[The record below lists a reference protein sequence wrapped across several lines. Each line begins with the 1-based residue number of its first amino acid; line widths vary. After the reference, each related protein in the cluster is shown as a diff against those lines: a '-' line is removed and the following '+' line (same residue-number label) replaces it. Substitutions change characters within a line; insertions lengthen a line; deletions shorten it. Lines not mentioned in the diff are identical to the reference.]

1 MSVSTTGWSAPMAPP
16 MVPERLGPELSAA
29 RRLLRRLVEVM
40 AAPVGAQE
48 RLDRMVRM
56 IAADIVAEVCSA
68 YILRGGEY
76 LELFATE
83 GLRPSAVHRTRLR
96 IGEGLVG
103 LIAAQGA
110 VINLPDAQS
119 HPDFAYRP
127 ETGEEIYHS
136 FLGVPIV
143 HGGRAIGVLVVQNR
157 TQRHYSDEEV
167 EALQIVATVFAEMVA
182 SGGLAETAAFSSDIG
197 RIERPDRLEGL
208 RMVEGVALGDAVL
221 HQLRIEVARLVAE
234 DSDAEAGRLEEALVG
249 LRASMDELLL
259 LPEVADGEQR
269 DVLEAYRMFA
279 QDAGWRRR
287 MSEAVRTGLSAEAA
301 VRRVQEETRLRMG
314 HVTDPYL
321 RERLHD
327 LDALADRL
335 LVHLTGQSTMHD
347 PAALPNEFV
356 LVARSLGPAELL
368 DYDLGRLR
376 GVIVEEG
383 SPTSHVAIV
392 ARALGIPMVGR
403 VQGAMSRIAPGDRVA
418 LDGDH
423 GQIFVRPGEDVEAAF
438 ARSLA
443 ARDERRRAY
452 AALRDEPAV
461 TLDGMRIG
469 LYLNAAFLID
479 MAALETTNADGIGLY
494 RTELGF
500 MVRGRFPDVEAQTE
514 IYAKVRE
521 LAGGKPVVFRT
532 LDVGSDKHLP
542 YWTFPSEENP
552 AMGWRAL
559 RMALDR
565 PVVLRSQLRALIRS
579 AGGQRLDL
587 MYPMVAEVAELTA
600 ARQLLDMELARA
612 EARGEP
618 LPSELRVGVMLEVPS
633 LTWQLRALLPRID
646 FLSIGTNDLLQFLFA
661 CDRGNPQLVDR
672 YDVLS
677 PPVLCFLRELVE
689 RCRDAGV
696 TLSICGEMA
705 AHPIEAMVL
714 LGLGVRQLSVTAS
727 DIGPVKA
734 MLRSLRCGQLS
745 GYLDQLYDS
754 SDHSLRDRLRHYALD
769 HGVQLH
775 I

>member
-1 MSVSTTGWSAPMAPP
+1 
-16 MVPERLGPELSAA
+16 
-29 RRLLRRLVEVM
+29 
-40 AAPVGAQE
+40 
-48 RLDRMVRM
+48 
-56 IAADIVAEVCSA
+56 
-68 YILRGGEY
+68 
-76 LELFATE
+76 
-83 GLRPSAVHRTRLR
+83 
-96 IGEGLVG
+96 
-103 LIAAQGA
+103 
-110 VINLPDAQS
+110 
-119 HPDFAYRP
+119 
-127 ETGEEIYHS
+127 
-136 FLGVPIV
+136 
-143 HGGRAIGVLVVQNR
+143 
-157 TQRHYSDEEV
+157 
-167 EALQIVATVFAEMVA
+167 
-182 SGGLAETAAFSSDIG
+182 
-197 RIERPDRLEGL
+197 
-208 RMVEGVALGDAVL
+208 
-221 HQLRIEVARLVAE
+221 
-234 DSDAEAGRLEEALVG
+234 
-249 LRASMDELLL
+249 
-259 LPEVADGEQR
+259 
-269 DVLEAYRMFA
+269 MFTH
-279 QDAGWRRR
+279 DAGWRRR
-287 MSEAVRTGLSAEAA
+287 MSEAIRTGLSAEAA

-321 RERLHD
+321 KERLHE
-327 LDALADRL
+327 LDGLADRL
-335 LVHLTGQSTMHD
+335 LVHLTGRDLMHD
-347 PAALPNEFV
+347 PAALPQEFV

-368 DYDLGRLR
+368 DYDRSRLR
-376 GVIVEEG
+376 GVILEEG

-403 VQGAMSRIAPGDRVA
+403 VPAAMSRIEPGDRVA

-423 GQIFVRPGEDVEAAF
+423 GQIFVRPGEDVEQAF

-479 MAALETTNADGIGLY
+479 LAALETTNADGIGLY
-494 RTELGF
+494 RTELSF
-500 MVRGRFPDVEAQTE
+500 MVRGHFPDVDAQTE

-521 LAGGKPVVFRT
+521 LAGDRPVVFRT

-542 YWTFPSEENP
+542 YWTFPHEENP

-565 PVVLRSQLRALIRS
+565 PVVLRTQLRALIRS
-579 AGGQRLDL
+579 AQGGRLDL
-587 MYPMVAEVAELTA
+587 MFPMVAEVAELTA
-600 ARQLLDMELARA
+600 ARELLDMELARA

-618 LPSELRVGVMLEVPS
+618 LPGAVRVGVMLEVPS
-633 LTWQLRALLPRID
+633 LIWQLRALLPRID

-661 CDRGNPQLVDR
+661 CDRGNPQLVGR

-705 AHPIEAMVL
+705 ARPIEAMVL
-714 LGLGVRQLSVTAS
+714 LGLGVRHLSVTPS
-727 DIGPVKA
+727 EVGPVKA
-734 MLRSLRCGQLS
+734 MLRSLRCGQLAN
-745 GYLDQLYDS
+745 YLSQLYDL

>member
-1 MSVSTTGWSAPMAPP
+1 
-16 MVPERLGPELSAA
+16 
-29 RRLLRRLVEVM
+29 
-40 AAPVGAQE
+40 
-48 RLDRMVRM
+48 
-56 IAADIVAEVCSA
+56 
-68 YILRGGEY
+68 
-76 LELFATE
+76 
-83 GLRPSAVHRTRLR
+83 
-96 IGEGLVG
+96 
-103 LIAAQGA
+103 
-110 VINLPDAQS
+110 
-119 HPDFAYRP
+119 
-127 ETGEEIYHS
+127 
-136 FLGVPIV
+136 
-143 HGGRAIGVLVVQNR
+143 VLVVQNR

-167 EALQIVATVFAEMVA
+167 EALQIVATVFAEMFA
-182 SGGLAETAAFSSDIG
+182 SGGRADTTPFPSDIG
-197 RIERPDRLEGL
+197 RIGRPDRLEGL
-208 RMVEGVALGDAVL
+208 RLVEGVALGDAVL
-221 HQLRIEVARLVAE
+221 HQLRIEVGRLVAD
-234 DSDAEAGRLEEALVG
+234 DSDAEASRLEEALAA
-249 LRASMDELLL
+249 LRASVDELLL
-259 LPEVADGEQR
+259 LPEVADGEHR
-269 DVLEAYRMFA
+269 EVLEAYRMFA

-287 MSEAVRTGLSAEAA
+287 ISEAIRTGLSAEAA

-335 LVHLTGQSTMHD
+335 LVHLTGHSMMPD
-347 PAALPNEFV
+347 PDALPNEFI
-356 LVARSLGPAELL
+356 LVARSLGPAEVL
-368 DYDLGRLR
+368 DYDRARLR
-376 GVIVEEG
+376 GVILEEG

-403 VQGAMSRIAPGDRVA
+403 VQGAMSRIDPGDRVA
-418 LDGDH
+418 LDGDN
-423 GQIFVRPGEDVEAAF
+423 GQVFVRPGEDVELAF
-438 ARSLA
+438 ARSLE
-443 ARDERRRAY
+443 ARDERRRSY
-452 AALRDEPAV
+452 VALRDQPAV

-469 LYLNAAFLID
+469 LYLNAAFLVD
-479 MAALETTNADGIGLY
+479 LAALETTNADGIGLY
-494 RTELGF
+494 RTELAF
-500 MVRGRFPDVEAQTE
+500 MVRGRFPDVDAQTE

-521 LAGGKPVVFRT
+521 LAGAKPVVFRT
-532 LDVGSDKHLP
+532 LDIGSDKHLP

-579 AGGQRLDL
+579 ARGGRLDL
-587 MYPMVAEVAELTA
+587 MFPMVAEVAEFRA
-600 ARQLLDMELARA
+600 ARELLDMELARA

-618 LPSELRVGVMLEVPS
+618 LPGALRVGAMLEVPS
-633 LTWQLRALLPRID
+633 LLWQLRALLPRVD

-689 RCRDAGV
+689 RCREAGV

-705 AHPIEAMVL
+705 ARPIEAMVL
-714 LGLGVRQLSVTAS
+714 LGLGVRHLSVTAA
-727 DIGPVKA
+727 DAGPVKA

-745 GYLDQLYDS
+745 GYLNQLYDS

>member
-1 MSVSTTGWSAPMAPP
+1 MTVPTTGWSGPSAPP
-16 MVPERLGPELSAA
+16 TVERLGAELSAA

-68 YILRGGEY
+68 YVLRGEY

-96 IGEGLVG
+96 LGEGLVG
-103 LIAAQGA
+103 LIAAHGG
-110 VINLPDAQS
+110 VINLPEAQS

-143 HGGRAIGVLVVQNR
+143 HGGRVIGVLVVQNR
-157 TQRHYSDEEV
+157 TRRHYSEEEV
-167 EALQIVATVFAEMVA
+167 EALQIVATVFAEMFA
-182 SGGLAETAAFSSDIG
+182 SGGLVDTAAFPSDLGRIG
-197 RIERPDRLEGL
+197 RPERLEGL
-208 RMVEGVALGDAVL
+208 RLVDGVALGDAVL
-221 HQLRIEVARLVAE
+221 HQLRIEVSRLVAE
-234 DSDAEAGRLEEALVG
+234 DPDAEAARLEQAIAG

-259 LPEVADGEQR
+259 LPEIADGEQR
-269 DVLEAYRMFA
+269 EVLEAYRMFA
-279 QDAGWRRR
+279 HDAGWRRR
-287 MSEAVRTGLSAEAA
+287 MSEAIRTGLSAEAA
-301 VRRVQEETRLRMG
+301 VRRVQEETRLRMV
-314 HVTDPYL
+314 HVSDPYL
-321 RERLHD
+321 KERLHD

-335 LVHLTGQSTMHD
+335 LVHLTGRSLMHD
-347 PAALPNEFV
+347 PATLPAEFI

-368 DYDLGRLR
+368 DYDRSRLR
-376 GVIVEEG
+376 GVILEEG

-392 ARALGIPMVGR
+392 ARALDIPMVGR
-403 VQGAMSRIAPGDRVA
+403 VEAAMSRIDPGDRVA
-418 LDGDH
+418 LDGDN
-423 GQIFVRPGEDVEAAF
+423 GQIFVRPGEDVELAF
-438 ARSLA
+438 GRSLA
-443 ARDERRRAY
+443 ARAERRRAY

-461 TLDGMRIG
+461 TRDGMRVG
-469 LYLNAAFLID
+469 LHLNAAFLID
-479 MAALETTNADGIGLY
+479 LVALETTNADGIGLY
-494 RTELGF
+494 RTELAF
-500 MVRGRFPDVEAQTE
+500 MVRDRFPDVEAQTE

-521 LAGGKPVVFRT
+521 LAGDKPVVFRT

-542 YWTFPSEENP
+542 YWTFPHEENP

-565 PVVLRSQLRALIRS
+565 PVVLRTQLRALVRS
-579 AGGQRLDL
+579 ARGRRLDV
-587 MYPMVAEVAELTA
+587 MFPMVAEVAEFA
-600 ARQLLDMELARA
+600 AAKELLDMELARA
-612 EARGEP
+612 EARGEQ
-618 LPSELRVGVMLEVPS
+618 LPSAVRVGVMLEVPS
-633 LTWQLRALLPRID
+633 LFWQLRALLPRID

-661 CDRGNPQLVDR
+661 CDRGNPELIDR

-696 TLSICGEMA
+696 ALSICGEMA
-705 AHPIEAMVL
+705 ARPLEAMVL
-714 LGLGVRQLSVTAS
+714 LGLGVRDLSMTPS

-734 MLRSLRCGQLS
+734 MLRSLRCGQLA
-745 GYLDQLYDS
+745 GYLDQLYHL

-769 HGVQLH
+769 HGVPLH

>member
-1 MSVSTTGWSAPMAPP
+1 VTVPTTGWSAPLAPP
-16 MVPERLGPELSAA
+16 VVPERLGAELSAA

-68 YILRGGEY
+68 YVLRGDY
-76 LELFATE
+76 LELFASE

-110 VINLPDAQS
+110 VINLPEAQS

-143 HGGRAIGVLVVQNR
+143 HGGRVAGVLVVQNR

-167 EALQIVATVFAEMVA
+167 EALQIVATVFAEMFA
-182 SGGLAETAAFSSDIG
+182 SGGRADTTPFPSDIG
-197 RIERPDRLEGL
+197 RIGRPDRLEGL
-208 RMVEGVALGDAVL
+208 RLVEGVALGDAVL
-221 HQLRIEVARLVAE
+221 HQLRIEVGRLVAD
-234 DSDAEAGRLEEALVG
+234 DSDAEAIRLEEALAA
-249 LRASMDELLL
+249 LRASVDELLL
-259 LPEVADGEQR
+259 LPEVADGEHR
-269 DVLEAYRMFA
+269 EVLEAYRMFA

-287 MSEAVRTGLSAEAA
+287 ISEAIRTGLSAEAA

-335 LVHLTGQSTMHD
+335 LVHLTGQSMMPD
-347 PAALPNEFV
+347 PDALPNEFI
-356 LVARSLGPAELL
+356 LVARSLGPAEVL
-368 DYDLGRLR
+368 DYDRARLR
-376 GVIVEEG
+376 GVILEEG

-403 VQGAMSRIAPGDRVA
+403 VQGAMSRIDPGDRVA
-418 LDGDH
+418 LDGDN
-423 GQIFVRPGEDVEAAF
+423 GQVFVRPGEDVELAF
-438 ARSLA
+438 ARSLE
-443 ARDERRRAY
+443 ARDERRRSY
-452 AALRDEPAV
+452 VALRDQPAV

-469 LYLNAAFLID
+469 LYLNAAFLVD
-479 MAALETTNADGIGLY
+479 LAALETTNADGIGLY
-494 RTELGF
+494 RTELAF

-521 LAGGKPVVFRT
+521 LAGAKPVVFRT
-532 LDVGSDKHLP
+532 LDIGSDKHLP

-565 PVVLRSQLRALIRS
+565 PVVLRAQLRALIRS
-579 AGGQRLDL
+579 ARGGRLDL
-587 MYPMVAEVAELTA
+587 MFPMVAEVAEFRA
-600 ARQLLDMELARA
+600 ARELLDMELARA
-612 EARGEP
+612 EACGEP
-618 LPSELRVGVMLEVPS
+618 LPGELRVGAMLEVPS
-633 LTWQLRALLPRID
+633 LLWQLRALLPRVD

-689 RCRDAGV
+689 RCREAGV

-705 AHPIEAMVL
+705 ARPIEAMVL
-714 LGLGVRQLSVTAS
+714 LGLGVRNLSMTAT

-734 MLRSLRCGQLS
+734 MLRALRCGQLA
-745 GYLDQLYDS
+745 GYLDQLQTL